1 MGSGSAWQC
10 GSTFVSP
17 EFELVKAVSANTVNN
32 HGFSYKGKDPTL
44 SLFDSFSF
52 SFSCTS
58 PIYICISS
66 NHSKCWGTH
75 AERHG
80 CRVQRSSSAADFGV
94 AAASQQRILLAFTA
108 ITGDSPPPQPQ
119 PIYFSSDFTLFFPQ
133 LIDFFPTQLTFFPDP
148 FSTLNPKP

>member
-58 PIYICISS
+58 HIYICISS

-119 PIYFSSDFTLFFPQ
+119 PIFIFPP
-133 LIDFFPTQLTFFPDP
+133 IFHF
-148 FSTLNPKP
+148 FSTTDRFFFNPTHIFPRPLLNPKP